1 MADRV
6 SAQITLGGKLAGS
19 AVPELIAAIEAEGV
33 APDYEGTQ
41 FEAADLFNG
50 EPLTLCAS
58 EVAWGTFNVLEAFCR
73 THGLAYR
80 RWFGACSG
88 VWGAGRCIYRGSGE
102 TRDGPQVIDDYD
114 ASDDDQTLLGE
125 QLARHLGSYEAIIAH
140 FARASF
146 AVPPLE
152 ISDAPKIHTTN
163 PDTTG
168 PDATDCART
177 DATVGPA

>member
-19 AVPELIAAIEAEGV
+19 AVPALIAAIEAEGV
-33 APDYEGTQ
+33 STDYEGTQ
-41 FEAADLFNG
+41 LEAADLFNG

-88 VWGAGRCIYRGSGE
+88 VWGAGRCIYRGYRRNPRRPAGHRRLRRERRRSDVAGRAARP
-102 TRDGPQVIDDYD
+102 TFGIIRSDHRSFRAGQLCCSPARD
-114 ASDDDQTLLGE
+114 
-125 QLARHLGSYEAIIAH
+125 
-140 FARASF
+140 
-146 AVPPLE
+146 
-152 ISDAPKIHTTN
+152 
-163 PDTTG
+163 
-168 PDATDCART
+168 
-177 DATVGPA
+177 